1 MRAVAVQRELKAPA
15 HLPAA
20 EAAIWAEVTARNP
33 DPYIVGPMLEAYC
46 GQVAR
51 LRDAQR
57 RIAAEGLIISD
68 PKGFPI
74 PHPAIAIEK
83 TAQAEIRAWGQRF
96 S

>member
-1 MRAVAVQRELKAPA
+1 MW
-15 HLPAA
+15 LPEA
-20 EAAIWAEVTARNP
+20 EASIWVQLVAAGAEE
-33 DPYIVGPMLEAYC
+33 GPELEAYV

-57 RIAAEGLIISD
+57 RIAAEGLIVQD

-83 TAQAEIRAWGQRF
+83 AAQVEIRSWGSRF
-96 S
+96 AGKRSHPR